1 MTTHDNHPL
10 ARIALYITQTEASQL
25 IAALQ
30 DSTAY
35 AEMVLRNLD
44 SDDGLDDFDAE
55 IARDALKD
63 NAALAT
69 RLEALLPKD

>member
-10 ARIALYITQTEASQL
+10 ARIALYLTQAEVSQL
-25 IAALQ
+25 IAALK